1 MTTFTESYDKDN
13 HYLCKEAS
21 LPTLTPGT
29 ILDMANYNWFNR
41 ILDDDPAILKN
52 FLTILNVCDPPTN
65 TSYHRNYVEMQTNLA
80 NSQIE
85 EALVRHLEHSR
96 SKTMDSFVR

>member
-1 MTTFTESYDKDN
+1 MQMFAESYGNDA
-13 HYLCKEAS
+13 HYIYKEAS

-52 FLTILNVCDPPTN
+52 FLTVLNVCDPPTN
-65 TSYHRNYVEMQTNLA
+65 NYV
-80 NSQIE
+80 
-85 EALVRHLEHSR
+85 
-96 SKTMDSFVR
+96 